1 MPLLDEIIGWA
12 GGLRPWQQE
21 ALRRIFARAELTQD
35 DIETI
40 LRMVR
45 EQEREDATTGG
56 ARPFTL
62 DDVPGAGSGAT
73 VRLVGVSG
81 LDQVNGFPSGRAF
94 DLAPEGMT
102 IFFGHN
108 GAGKSGY
115 ARVFKNA
122 CKARHRVEVL
132 PDAFGAA
139 APARPP
145 SADFAILVDGTP
157 ETARWVQ
164 NGPAHLH
171 LSSVSVYDAA
181 CANDYIDAEGTP
193 AFQPYGLTHL
203 TRLVLLQRD
212 LQARI
217 GTERNTL
224 ALDTRQFEP
233 LKGDTEVG
241 RYIAKLGGDSDR
253 AVLAR
258 LGTVGDDELRRPEF
272 LKRTLLESDPVPQAL
287 ALERLAT
294 RLDQAQ
300 RRAEEVQRWV
310 NDRAVAR
317 AKELITTEKTA
328 HLAMQLAQARLQ
340 GRDTLNAME
349 LPVTSSP
356 TATLLEGTGAELWQT
371 MYRAAEAFSQQTAYP
386 EHPFPHLE
394 PDASCV
400 LCQQPYSTDAS
411 ERMRRFAAFVADS
424 ATADAQAATLA
435 RMNALGK
442 VQAVDLNVLDVP
454 TRADV
459 EERLP
464 DLHAAITA
472 AASVW
477 TARHTWVSQ
486 ALQTGNWSPESE
498 PLPIEANLDSLF
510 AAKAASLRVDANT
523 LRTSADP
530 AVRLALT
537 QELAELEARQRLANQ
552 LGAVERFVQDSQVH
566 ATLSRCHAALN
577 PAAVSRKLTSLAA
590 THVTEALAASM
601 NAELKALGY
610 KRRVQP
616 DLSGRTE
623 LGVTK
628 VTLRLQEI
636 TAKASKVLSEGEQRA
651 LGMAMFLA
659 ELESLPHTSTVIFD
673 DPSTSLDHVYRRAI
687 ARRLVALAETRQ
699 VLVFTHDAVFLTE
712 LAMALQRADR
722 SASYKTI
729 GWDESPG
736 LVSEGLTW
744 ATMDTKARLADLESR
759 AKALNVPVGSDPDDE
774 LERQIASG
782 YSSLRGTV
790 ERAIR
795 EVFLNNTVQPFSD
808 VVSVEAFGAVIGHP
822 AEEWEQL
829 LAVYARACEATE
841 AHDTPGERQLP
852 LPAREEL
859 LGDIAQVL
867 ELIKNATKRRTAY
880 ENLRRERTAQRK
892 KLFGG

>member
-1 MPLLDEIIGWA
+1 MSLLDEIITWTSGI
-12 GGLRPWQQE
+12 RPWQQD
-21 ALRRIFARAELTQD
+21 ALRRIFTQPELARD

-40 LRMVR
+40 LQMVR
-45 EQEREDATTGG
+45 EQEGENATTG
-56 ARPFTL
+56 ATRPFTL
-62 DDVPGAGSGAT
+62 DDVSGAGSGAT
-73 VRLVGVSG
+73 VRLTGVSG

-94 DLAPEGMT
+94 DLVPEGMT

-122 CKARHRVEVL
+122 CNARHRVEVL
-132 PDAFGAA
+132 SNAFGAA
-139 APARPP
+139 TPPRPP
-145 SADFAILVDGTP
+145 SAEFSILVDGLP
-157 ETARWVQ
+157 ETVRWVQ
-164 NGPAHLH
+164 SGPAHPH
-171 LSSVSVYDAA
+171 LSAVSVYDVA

-212 LQARI
+212 LQTRI
-217 GTERNTL
+217 GAERN
-224 ALDTRQFEP
+224 ALVLDSQQFEP
-233 LKGDTEVG
+233 LKGNTEVG
-241 RYIAKLGGDSDR
+241 HYIASLGPDSDH
-253 AVLAR
+253 AVLVR
-258 LGTVGDDELRRPEF
+258 LGMLTDDDLRRLEF
-272 LKRTLLESDPVPQAL
+272 LKRTLLETDPTPQAL

-300 RRAEEVQRWV
+300 RRAEATQRWV
-310 NDRAVAR
+310 GDRAIAR
-317 AKELITTEKTA
+317 AKELIVAEKAA
-328 HLAMQLAQARLQ
+328 HLAMQLAQAHLQ
-340 GRDTLNAME
+340 GRRTQDATEQPTLA
-349 LPVTSSP
+349 SH
-356 TATLLEGTGAELWQT
+356 TASLLEGTGDVLWQT
-371 MYRAAEAFSQQTAYP
+371 MYRAAEAFSQQAAYAG
-386 EHPFPHLE
+386 HVFPHLE
-394 PDASCV
+394 LDARCV
-400 LCQQPYSTDAS
+400 LCQQPYSVDAG
-411 ERMRRFAAFVADS
+411 ERMRRFAAFISDS
-424 ATADAQAATLA
+424 ATADAQEANNA
-435 RMNALGK
+435 RMAALGK
-442 VQAVDLNVLDVP
+442 VKAVDLSILDAP
-454 TRADV
+454 TRAEV
-459 EERLP
+459 AERLP
-464 DLHAAITA
+464 DLHATITA

-477 TARHTWVSQ
+477 AVRHTWVR
-486 ALQTGNWSPESE
+486 QTLEAGGWSPESE
-498 PLPIEANLDSLF
+498 PLSPETNLDSEF
-510 AAKAASLRVDANT
+510 ACKSASLRTDANT
-523 LRTSADP
+523 LRTSTDP
-530 AVRLALT
+530 AVRLALS
-537 QELAELEARQRLANQ
+537 QELAELDARQRLSAQ
-552 LGAVERFVQDSQVH
+552 LGAVERFIQAKRTH
-566 ATLSRCHAALN
+566 AVLSRCHAALN
-577 PAAVSRKLTSLAA
+577 PATVSRKLTALAA
-590 THVTEALAASM
+590 TYVTEALAAAM

-610 KRRVQP
+610 RRRVQP
-616 DLSGRTE
+616 DLTGRTE

-651 LGMAMFLA
+651 LGMAMFIA

-722 SASYKTI
+722 QASYKTI

-744 ATMDTKARLADLESR
+744 ATMDTKARLADLRGR
-759 AKALNVPVGSDPDDE
+759 AKALSASEDTYPDDE
-774 LERQIASG
+774 LERQIAVG

-822 AEEWEQL
+822 ADEWEKM

-852 LPAREEL
+852 LPTREEL
-859 LGDIAQVL
+859 HSDITLIL
-867 ELIKNATKRRTAY
+867 ELINEAAKRRTAY